1 MNLETL
7 CDKIELQQEIKTQV
21 LEFVNNF
28 NFQDEIQKG
37 YFIYQNMKDA
47 LDKTRSLLGEDLDG
61 IKILSCML
69 KETLHTYEIYKEKE
83 IPEKIFFD
91 TMKCFTRFI
100 NETFKMTGKLSFD
113 RYWWTTRQVG
123 CHLFRIGELEY
134 EIKQAEENT
143 YISLHIPSDADFSPN
158 AVDKSLSE
166 AKKFFEKFYS
176 ELKDAE
182 YRCHSWLLD
191 NQLKS
196 MLKENSNIIH
206 FQNRF
211 EIFNEGE
218 IDFEFIEWVFNTK
231 SKDFTTLT
239 EKTSLQKKLKQ
250 HLLSGGVIRN
260 SHGRMKNNTRN
271 ILNYAKN
278 NLHKLSEIGISSNK
292 IHLFEYN
299 EKKYISKTPLMIGDN
314 LSPFWI
320 MMKNIFSFTFEKQ
333 ISQLKNLYSTL
344 KENPHIPFAPFVISD
359 KNIMIYEFVEGESF
373 DSDEFPKGDNNAYK
387 LGKFIGYNHQTSHK
401 NCGIIGI
408 EDINNFSQKLF
419 SHMRECIKLHWNTNS
434 LIDKK
439 VNQYFNLLSKNDFTS
454 NKFSLTMIDISA
466 DQFLYK
472 KENII
477 CCVDLDAYVIGPVE
491 WELTFLKNQIEDWQ
505 SFKSGYETYQ
515 PIPEFEKSSKLFLFL
530 MALNSYHDKTEMENF
545 LNIQTQ

>member
-28 NFQDEIQKG
+28 NFKKIDEIQKE

-47 LDKTRSLLGEDLDG
+47 LDKTRNLLGEDLDG

-69 KETLHTYEIYKEKE
+69 KETLHTYAIYKEKE

-100 NETFKMTGKLSFD
+100 NETFKITGKLSFD

-134 EIKQAEENT
+134 EIKQAERNT
-143 YISLHIPSDADFSPN
+143 YISLHIPSDANFSPTE
-158 AVDKSLSE
+158 VDKSLNQ

-196 MLKENSNIIH
+196 MLNENSNIIN

-231 SKDFTTLT
+231 SKDFTTLA
-239 EKTSLQKKLKQ
+239 EKTSLQKKLKR
-250 HLLSGGVIRN
+250 HLLLGGVIRN
-260 SHGRMKNNTRN
+260 SHGR
-271 ILNYAKN
+271 
-278 NLHKLSEIGISSNK
+278 
-292 IHLFEYN
+292 
-299 EKKYISKTPLMIGDN
+299 
-314 LSPFWI
+314 
-320 MMKNIFSFTFEKQ
+320 
-333 ISQLKNLYSTL
+333 
-344 KENPHIPFAPFVISD
+344 
-359 KNIMIYEFVEGESF
+359 
-373 DSDEFPKGDNNAYK
+373 
-387 LGKFIGYNHQTSHK
+387 
-401 NCGIIGI
+401 
-408 EDINNFSQKLF
+408 
-419 SHMRECIKLHWNTNS
+419 IK
-434 LIDKK
+434 
-439 VNQYFNLLSKNDFTS
+439 
-454 NKFSLTMIDISA
+454 
-466 DQFLYK
+466 
-472 KENII
+472 
-477 CCVDLDAYVIGPVE
+477 
-491 WELTFLKNQIEDWQ
+491 
-505 SFKSGYETYQ
+505 
-515 PIPEFEKSSKLFLFL
+515 
-530 MALNSYHDKTEMENF
+530 
-545 LNIQTQ
+545 

>member
-1 MNLETL
+1 MKT
-7 CDKIELQQEIKTQV
+7 DKI
-21 LEFVNNF
+21 
-28 NFQDEIQKG
+28 
-37 YFIYQNMKDA
+37 
-47 LDKTRSLLGEDLDG
+47 
-61 IKILSCML
+61 
-69 KETLHTYEIYKEKE
+69 
-83 IPEKIFFD
+83 
-91 TMKCFTRFI
+91 
-100 NETFKMTGKLSFD
+100 
-113 RYWWTTRQVG
+113 
-123 CHLFRIGELEY
+123 
-134 EIKQAEENT
+134 
-143 YISLHIPSDADFSPN
+143 
-158 AVDKSLSE
+158 
-166 AKKFFEKFYS
+166 
-176 ELKDAE
+176 
-182 YRCHSWLLD
+182 
-191 NQLKS
+191 
-196 MLKENSNIIH
+196 
-206 FQNRF
+206 
-211 EIFNEGE
+211 
-218 IDFEFIEWVFNTK
+218 
-231 SKDFTTLT
+231 
-239 EKTSLQKKLKQ
+239 
-250 HLLSGGVIRN
+250 
-260 SHGRMKNNTRN
+260 N

-278 NLHKLSEIGISSNK
+278 NLHKFTEIGISSNK

-299 EKKYISKTPLMIGDN
+299 EKKYISKIPLMIENN

-419 SHMRECIKLHWNTNS
+419 SHMRECINLHWNTNS

-530 MALNSYHDKTEMENF
+530 MALNSYHKNSEMKILLNKEKYLKRKFMIKKIRESNLQECVNVIKESFITVANEFNITTDNAPGFTAFSINEEKLKYQLNVEQRLMFGFFENNTIVGYF
-545 LNIQTQ
+545 SLLIQENGECELSNLCVLPSHRHKKIGEKLLEHVFKVSKVNNCKIINIGIVEENTILKNWYQKFGFEHTNTIKYDFFPFTCGYMKKIL